1 MIGFKSLLWD
11 RGWGVTAVAFAL
23 IVFHFAFP
31 DVRVDA
37 AAIVLLIVAA
47 WPLLRTSIKSIEV
60 AGVKLE
66 LREVKEQL
74 SGVQQDLRRVH
85 DEVAEGFETQT
96 KQQDSVLARVARIE
110 SLLEFSGLP
119 VSDER
124 QERITKLVRSFLAYM
139 RERGAQFGAEPSIN
153 VVSGTQFGQSVH
165 YDPSTNELV
174 VGVAMIDEGD
184 FILRECCFRVF
195 HEPLADADTKRA
207 VGELATTGPGFE
219 VGSLIAGLGFY
230 FVCSFNGRPRFVGQG
245 QQILDLERPELS
257 IWAPALA
264 LRSGAIRTERDR
276 LSYITAVGDRWAHV
290 LWGARASVGREAMDE
305 MILETWNELNVE
317 GAFRLGHAEFRGG
330 LLRRQARRNPDVA
343 TAMDRLAEDL
353 LGQA

>member
-1 MIGFKSLLWD
+1 MKATSFFANAVFACFTSHSRMRIRSALLASWP
-11 RGWGVTAVAFAL
+11 R
-23 IVFHFAFP
+23 P
-31 DVRVDA
+31 VR
-37 AAIVLLIVAA
+37 
-47 WPLLRTSIKSIEV
+47 
-60 AGVKLE
+60 
-66 LREVKEQL
+66 
-74 SGVQQDLRRVH
+74 
-85 DEVAEGFETQT
+85 
-96 KQQDSVLARVARIE
+96 
-110 SLLEFSGLP
+110 
-119 VSDER
+119 
-124 QERITKLVRSFLAYM
+124 
-139 RERGAQFGAEPSIN
+139 
-153 VVSGTQFGQSVH
+153 
-165 YDPSTNELV
+165 
-174 VGVAMIDEGD
+174 
-184 FILRECCFRVF
+184 
-195 HEPLADADTKRA
+195 
-207 VGELATTGPGFE
+207 GFE